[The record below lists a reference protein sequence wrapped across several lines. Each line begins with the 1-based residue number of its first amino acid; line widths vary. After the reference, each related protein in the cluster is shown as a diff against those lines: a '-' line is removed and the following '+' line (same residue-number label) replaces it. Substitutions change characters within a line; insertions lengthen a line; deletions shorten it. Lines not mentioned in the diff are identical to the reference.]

1 MSVKRQVRNSLWLP
15 TTITWLRKGI
25 SFLILFSMDTGWNI
39 SPSGVI
45 IRERGDQVRGSKV
58 GRGKWVEIGGRK
70 ERKAGEEI
78 KSQ

>member
-1 MSVKRQVRNSLWLP
+1 MRQARKFLWSP

-45 IRERGDQVRGSKV
+45 IRERGDKVRGSKV
-58 GRGKWVEIGGRK
+58 GRGKWEEIGGRK
-70 ERKAGEEI
+70 EKKRGEEI